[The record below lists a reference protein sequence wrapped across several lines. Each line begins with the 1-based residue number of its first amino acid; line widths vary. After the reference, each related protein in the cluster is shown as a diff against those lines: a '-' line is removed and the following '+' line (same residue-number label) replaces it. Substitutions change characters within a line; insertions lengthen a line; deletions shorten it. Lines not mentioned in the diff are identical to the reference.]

1 MLIFNKKTV
10 KTIATII
17 KIFLKSL
24 HLLIKLFKLVCNVS
38 LKLIYEA
45 LYELYRYILEDPFES
60 FWFECIGIIMGYL
73 QILLYLID
81 KTVNK

>member
-1 MLIFNKKTV
+1 MLKESNPLIHLNLENKPIFISNT
-10 KTIATII
+10 
-17 KIFLKSL
+17 
-24 HLLIKLFKLVCNVS
+24 

-60 FWFECIGIIMGYL
+60 FWFECIGIIMGYF
-73 QILLYLID
+73 QILLYLVD

>member
-1 MLIFNKKTV
+1 MLKESNPLIHLNLVKKPIFISN
-10 KTIATII
+10 
-17 KIFLKSL
+17 
-24 HLLIKLFKLVCNVS
+24 S

-60 FWFECIGIIMGYL
+60 FWFECIGIVIGYA

>member
-1 MLIFNKKTV
+1 MLKEQNPLINLSLEKKSIFISN
-10 KTIATII
+10 
-17 KIFLKSL
+17 SL
-24 HLLIKLFKLVCNVS
+24 T
-38 LKLIYEA
+38 LIYEG

-60 FWFECIGIIMGYL
+60 FWFECIGIIIGYL

>member
-1 MLIFNKKTV
+1 MPHKKILISAFGSSNCSDLNTNFLCSDDSM
-10 KTIATII
+10 
-17 KIFLKSL
+17 IFA
-24 HLLIKLFKLVCNVS
+24 F
-38 LKLIYEA
+38 
-45 LYELYRYILEDPFES
+45 ELYRYILEDPFES

>member
-1 MLIFNKKTV
+1 MLKEPNPLINLNLEKKSIV
-10 KTIATII
+10 ISN
-17 KIFLKSL
+17 SL
-24 HLLIKLFKLVCNVS
+24 T
-38 LKLIYEA
+38 LIYEG

-60 FWFECIGIIMGYL
+60 FWFECIGIIIGYL

>member
-1 MLIFNKKTV
+1 MLKESNPLIHLNLEKKPIFISNT
-10 KTIATII
+10 
-17 KIFLKSL
+17 
-24 HLLIKLFKLVCNVS
+24 

-60 FWFECIGIIMGYL
+60 FWFECIGIIMGYF
-73 QILLYLID
+73 QILLYLVD